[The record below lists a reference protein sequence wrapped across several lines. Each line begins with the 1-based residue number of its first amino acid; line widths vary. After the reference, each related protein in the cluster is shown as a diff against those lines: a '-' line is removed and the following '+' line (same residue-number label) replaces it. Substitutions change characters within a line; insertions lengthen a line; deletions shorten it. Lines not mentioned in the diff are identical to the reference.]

1 MTIPNRCYPSPQLFC
16 AGASDQEAEFWAKLK
31 SLEVQFWQTKN
42 TVADASSQLR
52 DWVREAFSTLESVGK
67 IITLSITL
75 VTE

>member
-1 MTIPNRCYPSPQLFC
+1 M
-16 AGASDQEAEFWAKLK
+16 
-31 SLEVQFWQTKN
+31 QFWQTKN

-67 IITLSITL
+67 IITHNIIL